1 MQTSNMYIEVE
12 NSCKRHAR
20 MSRWV
25 THATSCNSCKY
36 LKVCNSCNLVQ
47 FNKRHTHTYLEVDNS
62 YNLVQFM
69 QTMQRIMT
77 RHKRRKEKQE
87 KLRMRRKSRD
97 STTSS
102 ETQESAKNIIETI
115 LQTFP
120 SVAAELKQLLQMV
133 DDGQAVDIS
142 GISDRALFKQLKKL
156 FASLRLKSSET
167 GVYLLPSKAHPTLEL
182 VGPVILTYLA
192 SQEQQVVNGVAQN
205 HEQSTPSNAQFG
217 KTMNEPDEGK
227 SVESSVNDD
236 LSAPRRR
243 LIGPEMPSSA
253 LLAAAAKLTEAEAA
267 LREAEVETD
276 ADLFIGPPPPAIVA
290 EAESTNEAERFD
302 EITRILGVEIENSY
316 DVLGVN
322 WKMSSDNIKK
332 RYWKLS
338 LMVHPDKC
346 SHPQAHQ
353 AFVALNKAF
362 KDIEDPDKARIKMG
376 GFEEQEEMKVVKAEL
391 RAMREAAQWR
401 KLQGISM
408 EGDEELL
415 AEPELPPKREEWMTT
430 LPPER
435 KVRAS
440 LILVNNLNYR
450 GGKEGRGDTSSWTDT
465 PLEKAQKAKMNYL
478 EAYNEAAAL
487 ADSAEKKRTNSDAA
501 LVDQYS
507 SVKRSKTLMQKHH
520 EERSS
525 KRKAKKEEKK
535 KGEWEGQHPWKPWD
549 REKDLTAGRQK
560 VNLDSESMVQGL
572 SSRFSSG
579 NIQRNF
585 L

>member
-1 MQTSNMYIEVE
+1 
-12 NSCKRHAR
+12 
-20 MSRWV
+20 
-25 THATSCNSCKY
+25 
-36 LKVCNSCNLVQ
+36 
-47 FNKRHTHTYLEVDNS
+47 
-62 YNLVQFM
+62 
-69 QTMQRIMT
+69 MT

-87 KLRMRRKSRD
+87 KLRMRRKRRD

-142 GISDRALFKQLKKL
+142 GISDRTLVKQLKKL

-167 GVYLLPSKAHPTLEL
+167 GIYLLPSKAHPTLEL
-182 VGPVILTYLA
+182 VGPVILTYLV
-192 SQEQQVVNGVAQN
+192 SQEQQVVHGVAQN

-217 KTMNEPDEGK
+217 KTMNKPDEGK

-236 LSAPRRR
+236 LPAPRRR

-290 EAESTNEAERFD
+290 EAESANEAERFD
-302 EITRILGVEIENSY
+302 EITRILGVEIENLY

-322 WKMSSDNIKK
+322 WKVSSDNVKK

-362 KDIEDPDKARIKMG
+362 KDIEDPDMRKALDDQIQKK
-376 GFEEQEEMKVVKAEL
+376 EEQEEMKAEL

-440 LILVNNLNYR
+440 LILVNNLN
-450 GGKEGRGDTSSWTDT
+450 
-465 PLEKAQKAKMNYL
+465 
-478 EAYNEAAAL
+478 
-487 ADSAEKKRTNSDAA
+487 
-501 LVDQYS
+501 
-507 SVKRSKTLMQKHH
+507 
-520 EERSS
+520 
-525 KRKAKKEEKK
+525 
-535 KGEWEGQHPWKPWD
+535 
-549 REKDLTAGRQK
+549 
-560 VNLDSESMVQGL
+560 
-572 SSRFSSG
+572 
-579 NIQRNF
+579 
-585 L
+585 